1 VLQISRDLN
10 DVIAAFAGRA
20 FLADYKYDG
29 QRAQIHAWRAAEGG
43 GGGGGVSV
51 RVYSRHL
58 EDMTAK
64 YPDVALAIK
73 ECMGRADE
81 DDATLTSFILDAE
94 VVAYDPGAGRVLP
107 FQRLATRARK
117 DVAASEV

>member
-10 DVIAAFAGRA
+10 DVIAGFAGRA

-29 QRAQIHAWRAAEGG
+29 QRAQIHAWRGA
-43 GGGGGVSV
+43 GGGGVSV

-73 ECMGRADE
+73 ECMTMGRA

-94 VVAYDPGAGRVLP
+94 VVAYDPGGGRVLP